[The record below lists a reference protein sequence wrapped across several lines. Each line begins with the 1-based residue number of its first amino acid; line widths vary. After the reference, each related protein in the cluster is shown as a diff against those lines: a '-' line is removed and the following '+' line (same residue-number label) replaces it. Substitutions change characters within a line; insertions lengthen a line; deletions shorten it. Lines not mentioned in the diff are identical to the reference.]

1 MMIKRHL
8 VYVFALL
15 MGLGTAL
22 GDMAGA
28 ATAPEKAPL
37 KGGEVS
43 YYGFEGNLR
52 KIPVPDVLQAVKD
65 AKFGQPPFLK
75 VLDAG
80 PDCGIRSS
88 VGGVLQ
94 RGNDQVQVFK
104 LQFESEDL
112 ATASINLKKTRLKT
126 QGSILQGE
134 DPQNC
139 RNCDFG
145 LFFDK
150 TQWSGY
156 RRDRDVVALIKGKVS
171 QEEIFHLM
179 TEVLPLEQPVAAT
192 ASGPIK
198 IGLMATFQG
207 RLEMPALALRD
218 GALMALG
225 EAAGM
230 EEMKGRS
237 FELVVANDYGDPQK
251 AAKEARRLIEEEGV
265 KAILGPVDSDCALA
279 VVPVVTEARVPMIT
293 LAGHPALTRPI
304 NKYVFRGAM
313 SDDTEGKLIADYA
326 TIMMGGGEIAIFYE
340 DSSYGKAGMEV
351 VRKRLRRVGRE
362 PVAVES
368 YPSGGIDFSAQ
379 MARFKETGVKT
390 IIVYGTLLDAQ
401 AVMQWIRME
410 GPEDAKVIASSG
422 WASAQFLPIV
432 PKGLDGV
439 VVAGYTHLIPDSL
452 IYLGPGRIVLSP
464 IASGHYQTVTAD
476 PDADLFPVWAAFYKA
491 FRSTYGRKPDIS
503 SGYGYSNILCILEA
517 LQRVNFDGTKLAES
531 LENTENFQTVFHHL
545 LSYHDEDHDGLR
557 FINFSRY
564 RDQHVEMA
572 TRDKSLD
579 ATKLRDRAIKVEA
592 AGYRGGLFSLPVNS
606 AAYFVIHMHYGY
618 PRFMKES
625 RAMGLY
631 GGFRAE
637 FNFYGMKYAY
647 SGTLKKGK
655 DQIIMVK
662 MSFRS
667 PDRTIAIL
675 DLEAT
680 KDKLAGRTKIET
692 RPEEM
697 RNEIEGVSYAEGLW
711 SAYIRDG
718 SKIVFAKGEVPLE
731 DLKAA
736 IKAALKANL

>member
-1 MMIKRHL
+1 MFKKRQL
-8 VYVFALL
+8 VHVLL
-15 MGLGTAL
+15 LVSCLIMAL
-22 GDMAGA
+22 GAVTGA
-28 ATAPEKAPL
+28 AADPEKAPL

-43 YYGFEGNLR
+43 LYGFEGNLR
-52 KIPVPDVLQAVKD
+52 EIPVPDALQAIKD
-65 AKFGQPPFLK
+65 AKFGYPPFLK

-80 PDCGIRSS
+80 PDCGFHSS
-88 VGGVLQ
+88 VGGVLR

-112 ATASINLKKTRLKT
+112 ASASINLKKTRLKT
-126 QGSILQGE
+126 PTASLARAE
-134 DPQNC
+134 DPRNC
-139 RNCDFG
+139 RNGDFG
-145 LFFDK
+145 LYFDE
-150 TQWSGY
+150 TYWSGY
-156 RRDRDVVALIKGKVS
+156 RRDKDVVALIKGNVS

-179 TEVLPLEQPVAAT
+179 TEILPFEQPAAA

-198 IGLMATFQG
+198 IGLMATFKG
-207 RLEMPALALRD
+207 RLEMPALDLRD
-218 GALMALG
+218 GALMALRD
-225 EAAGM
+225 AAGM

-237 FELVVANDYGDPQK
+237 FELVVANDHGDPQI
-251 AAKEARRLIEEEGV
+251 AAREARRLIEEEGV
-265 KAILGPVDSDCALA
+265 SAILGPVDSGCALA
-279 VVPVVTEARVPMIT
+279 VVPVVTQAKVPMIT
-293 LAGHPALTRPI
+293 LAGYPALTRPI

-313 SDDTEGKLIADYA
+313 SDDTQGKLIADYT
-326 TIMMGGGEIAIFYE
+326 TIMMGGHDIGIFYE
-340 DSSYGKAGMEV
+340 DSPYGEAGMEA
-351 VRKRLRRVGRE
+351 VRKRLRRVGRD

-379 MARFKETGVKT
+379 MARFKDAGVKT
-390 IIVYGTLLDAQ
+390 IIVYGTLVDAQ
-401 AVMQWIRME
+401 TVMQWIRME

-422 WASAQFLPIV
+422 WASTQLLPTV

-439 VVAGYTHLIPDSL
+439 VVAGYTHLVPDSL

-476 PDADLFPVWAAFYKA
+476 PDADLFPLWAAFYKA
-491 FRSTYGRKPDIS
+491 FRSEYGRKPDIS
-503 SGYGYSNILCILEA
+503 AGYGYSNILCILEA
-517 LQRVNFDGTKLAES
+517 LRRVNFDGARLAES
-531 LENTENFQTVFHHL
+531 LEDTENFQTVFHHL
-545 LSYHDEDHDGLR
+545 LNYHDEDHDGLR

-579 ATKLRDRAIKVEA
+579 AAKLRGDGIRVEA
-592 AGYRGGLFSLPVNS
+592 AGYQGRLFSLPVNS

-637 FNFYGMKYAY
+637 YNFYGMKYAY
-647 SGTLKKGK
+647 SGTVKKGN

-667 PDRTIAIL
+667 PDRTRAIL

-680 KDKLAGRTKIET
+680 KEKLAGRTKIET

-697 RNEIEGVSYAEGLW
+697 RNDTEGVSYAEGLW
-711 SAYIRDG
+711 SAYRREG

-731 DLKAA
+731 DVQAV
-736 IKAALKANL
+736 IRAALKASL